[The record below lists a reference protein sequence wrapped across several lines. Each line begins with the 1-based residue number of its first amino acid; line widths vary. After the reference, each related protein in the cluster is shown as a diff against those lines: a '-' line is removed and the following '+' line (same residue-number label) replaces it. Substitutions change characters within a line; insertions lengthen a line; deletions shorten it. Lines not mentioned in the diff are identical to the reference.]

1 VRNLPSGTVT
11 FLFTDIEGSTGLL
24 ETLGDRFVEALDLH
38 RQLLRNAFVAHGGV
52 EVDVEGDAFFAAFA
66 RAQDAVAAATDAQR
80 ALASHMWPE
89 GVAIRVRMGIH
100 TGEPVVTDEGY
111 VGMDVHRGGAHHVG
125 WAWGSGLALASD
137 SRSPV

>member
-1 VRNLPSGTVT
+1 MRADLPMGTVT

-38 RQLLRNAFVAHGGV
+38 RQLLRSAFVAHGGV

-100 TGEPVVTDEGY
+100 K
-111 VGMDVHRGGAHHVG
+111 
-125 WAWGSGLALASD
+125 AS
-137 SRSPV
+137 RL